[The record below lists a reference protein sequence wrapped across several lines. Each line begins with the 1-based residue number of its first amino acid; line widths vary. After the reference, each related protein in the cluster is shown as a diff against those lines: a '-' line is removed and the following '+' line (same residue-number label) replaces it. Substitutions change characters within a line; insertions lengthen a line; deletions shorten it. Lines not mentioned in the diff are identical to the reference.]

1 MNYITK
7 NTPSLHPSIIDGL
20 IYFSKKNKGTLKKEQ
35 LIHFLG
41 NDDNLSELNII
52 EAAQQLN
59 LKCEFSFFNSESEYK
74 DKIKIKYNDFFCFN
88 SDGMHHIKL
97 NLLCLGVN
105 ILLII
110 SSVV

>member
-1 MNYITK
+1 MNYITE

-52 EAAQQLN
+52 EAA
-59 LKCEFSFFNSESEYK
+59 
-74 DKIKIKYNDFFCFN
+74 
-88 SDGMHHIKL
+88 
-97 NLLCLGVN
+97 
-105 ILLII
+105 
-110 SSVV
+110 